1 MPCWAYGCDVK
12 QARWAGIG
20 ASSVLAGIIIVA
32 AVVVLS
38 VYKIAPG
45 PPSLADE
52 EAGYLATDALA
63 VCVALAVVIA
73 LLYAVGIAYD
83 SPLLGLVRRGLA
95 GAIAAVIVGVAA
107 ALVLA
112 YAIDPWMDPGEAG
125 RAWFPSLFG
134 GGLLCGLVVGAATA
148 GLAPGVSRDQS
159 IGAAIVAAVLAGAA
173 FFYLAGAFSE
183 YNQCWVNDEFP
194 LATEHTCA
202 GY

>member
-1 MPCWAYGCDVK
+1 M
-12 QARWAGIG
+12 RIG
-20 ASSVLAGIIIVA
+20 ASSLLAAIIIAGA
-32 AVVVLS
+32 AVVLAL
-38 VYKIAPG
+38 YKIAPG

-63 VCVALAVVIA
+63 VCVGLAVVIA
-73 LLYAVGIAYD
+73 LLYAIGIAYD

-125 RAWFPSLFG
+125 RAWFPILFG
-134 GGLLCGLVVGAATA
+134 GGLLFGLVSGAATA
-148 GLAPGVSRDQS
+148 CLAPGISRDHS
-159 IGAAIVAAVLAGAA
+159 IGAASVAAVLAVAA

-194 LATEHTCA
+194 LETEHTCA